1 MANQLTGGVRQ
12 GDLLSPLLF
21 NLIMDK
27 ILAYLTTQ
35 LGYKMGENSIQ
46 AVCYAGDV
54 VLVSDSEQNLQTL
67 LSQFDQIAERLNMEI
82 SIEKTKCILIAKE
95 QLKCE
100 IKLKNTTL
108 DQVDKFKYLGAEI
121 SARRDL
127 SQEVKTQVTKGV
139 RIAGYS
145 LVWKNKYMS
154 AKSKA

>member
-1 MANQLTGGVRQ
+1 
-12 GDLLSPLLF
+12 
-21 NLIMDK
+21 MDQ

-46 AVCYAGDV
+46 AMCYIDDL
-54 VLVSDSEQNLQTL
+54 VLVSDSEPNLQTL

-82 SIEKTKCILIAKE
+82 SIEKTKCIVIAKE
-95 QLKCE
+95 QRKCE

-108 DQVDKFKYLGAEI
+108 IQVEKFNYLGAEI

-127 SQEVKTQVTKGV
+127 SQEVKTQVTKGA
-139 RIAGYS
+139 RIAGCLFG